1 MKKSFYAII
10 AILLLAVLVLGVVCY
25 RNNESISSLRQE
37 KETLSKT
44 VSDKGEEITALNEDI
59 KSKGTEIGKLTA
71 DAAELSAQVEALTK
85 AGGEKDTE
93 IGKLT
98 ADAAELSAQ
107 VEALTKAVEEKDAEI
122 GKLTADAAELS
133 AQVGALTKAVEEKDT
148 EIGKLTGMLADAN
161 AARETMTMAPSSA
174 EDLSA
179 VSEGTFNTTKR
190 FIAAL
195 KAHNINYSTKNAA
208 DESEADRV
216 YVTFTSNS
224 VNGVAYEYT
233 VTALFR
239 SNSNEMEFKVWNLID
254 YNAAD
259 TNAVIKTCD
268 EMNQKYKW
276 VRFYTDPSD
285 NSVTA
290 DLYLECADIDGIGNI
305 LFEGMADLT
314 SVLDGAYDAFVPYKK

>member
-10 AILLLAVLVLGVVCY
+10 AILLLAVLVLGIVCY
-25 RNNESISSLRQE
+25 RNNESMSLLRQE

-59 KSKGTEIGKLTA
+59 KSKDTEIGKLTA

-85 AGGEKDTE
+85 AGGEKD
-93 IGKLT
+93 
-98 ADAAELSAQ
+98 A
-107 VEALTKAVEEKDAEI
+107 
-122 GKLTADAAELS
+122 
-133 AQVGALTKAVEEKDT
+133 
-148 EIGKLTGMLADAN
+148 EIGKLTGMLADSM
-161 AARETMTMAPSSA
+161 AARETMTLTPSSA

-179 VSEGTFNTTKR
+179 VSEGTYNTTKR

-195 KAHNINYSTKNAA
+195 KAHDIHYSTRNAA
-208 DESEADRV
+208 DESEADKV
-216 YVTFTSNS
+216 YITFTSTS
-224 VNGVAYEYT
+224 VKGVTYKYT
-233 VTALFR
+233 ITAIFR
-239 SNSNEMEFKVWNLID
+239 SNNNEMVFKVWDLIE

-276 VRFYTDPSD
+276 IRFYTNPSV

-290 DLYLECADIDGIGNI
+290 DLYLECADIDGIGDV
-305 LFEGMADLT
+305 LFEGMVDLA
-314 SVLDGAYDAFVPYKK
+314 SVLDGAYDAFVPHKK

>member
-107 VEALTKAVEEKDAEI
+107 VEALTKAGEEKDAEI

-133 AQVGALTKAVEEKDT
+133 AQVEALTKAVEEKDT

-195 KAHNINYSTKNAA
+195 KAHNIHYSTKNAE

-224 VNGVAYEYT
+224 DNGVTYKYT
-233 VTALFR
+233 ITAIFR
-239 SNSNEMEFKVWNLID
+239 SNNNEMEFKVWNLID

>member
-10 AILLLAVLVLGVVCY
+10 AILLLAVLVLGIVCY
-25 RNNESISSLRQE
+25 RNNESMSLLRQE

-59 KSKGTEIGKLTA
+59 KSKDTEIGKLTA

-98 ADAAELSAQ
+98 ADAAELSTQ
-107 VEALTKAVEEKDAEI
+107 VEALTKAGGEKDA
-122 GKLTADAAELS
+122 
-133 AQVGALTKAVEEKDT
+133 
-148 EIGKLTGMLADAN
+148 EIGKLTGMLADSM
-161 AARETMTMAPSSA
+161 AARETMTLTPSSA

-179 VSEGTFNTTKR
+179 VSEGTYNTTKR

-195 KAHNINYSTKNAA
+195 KAHDIHYSTRNAA
-208 DESEADRV
+208 DESEADKV
-216 YVTFTSNS
+216 YITFTSTS
-224 VNGVAYEYT
+224 VKGVTYKYT
-233 VTALFR
+233 ITAIFR
-239 SNSNEMEFKVWNLID
+239 SNNNEMVFKVWDLIE

-276 VRFYTDPSD
+276 IRFYTNPSV

-290 DLYLECADIDGIGNI
+290 DLYLECADIDGIGDV
-305 LFEGMADLT
+305 LFEGMVDLA
-314 SVLDGAYDAFVPYKK
+314 SVLDGAYDAFVPHKK